1 MGGDAMTDD
10 QEPIGAAA
18 PAPEPEKPA
27 PTGLSITLAVGIL
40 LLVLFA
46 IFAVQN
52 TEKVEVEFL
61 AWTFQTSRITM
72 LLVTAAIFIVL
83 DEIVGYLWRRR
94 RRQRKVAKALRKG

>member
-1 MGGDAMTDD
+1 MTDD
-10 QEPIGAAA
+10 QRPSATTAQGT
-18 PAPEPEKPA
+18 EPEQPA
-27 PTGLSITLAVGIL
+27 RAGLSITVAIGIL

-52 TEKVEVEFL
+52 TQTLEVEFL
-61 AWTFQTSRITM
+61 AWTFQTSRIIM
-72 LLVTAAIFIVL
+72 LLVTAAIFVVL

>member
-1 MGGDAMTDD
+1 MTDKN
-10 QEPIGAAA
+10 EISGVPA
-18 PAPEPEKPA
+18 PAPEPEQPA
-27 PTGLSITLAVGIL
+27 RRGLSITVAIGIL

-72 LLVTAAIFIVL
+72 LLVTAAIFVVL
-83 DEIVGYLWRRR
+83 DEIAGYLWRRR
-94 RRQRKVAKALRKG
+94 RRQRKIAKALRRG

>member
-1 MGGDAMTDD
+1 MTDD
-10 QEPIGAAA
+10 REPFGAATPSA
-18 PAPEPEKPA
+18 ESEKPA
-27 PTGLSITLAVGIL
+27 GTGLSITVAIGIL

-52 TEKVEVEFL
+52 TQKLEVEFL

-72 LLVTAAIFIVL
+72 LLVTAAIFIIL

>member
-1 MGGDAMTDD
+1 MTDD
-10 QEPIGAAA
+10 REPIGAVV
-18 PAPEPEKPA
+18 PTPEPAQPA
-27 PTGLSITLAVGIL
+27 RTGLSITLAVGIL

-52 TEKVEVEFL
+52 TEQVEVEFL

-72 LLVTAAIFIVL
+72 LLVTAGIFIVL

>member
-1 MGGDAMTDD
+1 MTDD
-10 QEPIGAAA
+10 REPFGTAA
-18 PAPEPEKPA
+18 PTAESEKPA
-27 PTGLSITLAVGIL
+27 GTGLSITVAIGIL

-52 TEKVEVEFL
+52 TQKLEVEFL

-72 LLVTAAIFIVL
+72 LLVTAAIFIIL

>member
-1 MGGDAMTDD
+1 MTDD
-10 QEPIGAAA
+10 REPFGAAA
-18 PAPEPEKPA
+18 PSTESEKPA
-27 PTGLSITLAVGIL
+27 GTGLSITVAIGIL

-52 TEKVEVEFL
+52 TQKLEVEFL

-72 LLVTAAIFIVL
+72 LLVTAAIFIIL

>member
-1 MGGDAMTDD
+1 MTDSN
-10 QEPIGAAA
+10 EVPGVPAATPQPEQ
-18 PAPEPEKPA
+18 PARR
-27 PTGLSITLAVGIL
+27 GLSITLAIGIV

-72 LLVTAAIFIVL
+72 LLATAAIFIVL
-83 DEIVGYLWRRR
+83 DEIAGYLWRRR
-94 RRQRKVAKALRKG
+94 RRQRKIAKALRKG

>member
-1 MGGDAMTDD
+1 MTDD
-10 QEPIGAAA
+10 REPTGAV
-18 PAPEPEKPA
+18 PPTPEPEQPA
-27 PTGLSITLAVGIL
+27 RTGLSITLAIGIL

-83 DEIVGYLWRRR
+83 DEIAGYLWRRR
-94 RRQRKVAKALRKG
+94 RRQRKIAKALRKG

>member
-1 MGGDAMTDD
+1 MTDSN
-10 QEPIGAAA
+10 EVPGI
-18 PAPEPEKPA
+18 PATTPEPEQPA
-27 PTGLSITLAVGIL
+27 RRGLSITLAIGIV

-72 LLVTAAIFIVL
+72 LLATAAIFIVL
-83 DEIVGYLWRRR
+83 DEIAGYLWRRR
-94 RRQRKVAKALRKG
+94 RRQRKIAKALRKG

>member
-1 MGGDAMTDD
+1 MTDD
-10 QEPIGAAA
+10 REPFSAAA
-18 PAPEPEKPA
+18 PTAESEKPA
-27 PTGLSITLAVGIL
+27 GTGLSITVAIGIL

-52 TEKVEVEFL
+52 TQKLEVEFL

-83 DEIVGYLWRRR
+83 DEIAGYLWRRR
-94 RRQRKVAKALRKG
+94 RRQRKLAKALRKG

>member
-1 MGGDAMTDD
+1 MTDD
-10 QEPIGAAA
+10 QQPTAAA
-18 PAPEPEKPA
+18 AQVTEPEQPA
-27 PTGLSITLAVGIL
+27 RTGLSITVAIGIL

-52 TEKVEVEFL
+52 TQKLEVEFL

-94 RRQRKVAKALRKG
+94 RRQRKLAKALRKG

>member
-1 MGGDAMTDD
+1 MTDD
-10 QEPIGAAA
+10 QKPTVAAA
-18 PAPEPEKPA
+18 QGTEPEQPA
-27 PTGLSITLAVGIL
+27 RTGLSITVAIGIL

-46 IFAVQN
+46 TFAVQN
-52 TEKVEVEFL
+52 TQKLEVEFL

-72 LLVTAAIFIVL
+72 LLVTAAIFIIL

>member
-1 MGGDAMTDD
+1 MTDD
-10 QEPIGAAA
+10 RQPTGAAA
-18 PAPEPEKPA
+18 QGAEPEPQA
-27 PTGLSITLAVGIL
+27 RTGLSITVAIGIL

-52 TEKVEVEFL
+52 TQKLEVEFL

-72 LLVTAAIFIVL
+72 LLVTAAIFVIL
-83 DEIVGYLWRRR
+83 DEIFGYLWRRR